1 MRKIFTP
8 KQKAEVALAAIRGE
22 QSANQLSSV
31 YEVHP
36 TQIANWKKIAL
47 DSLPEIFSDKRS
59 KKNLPQ
65 EKLIEELY
73 KQIGQQKVE
82 LDWLKKKL
90 RPFNLS

>member
-22 QSANQLSSV
+22 QSANQLSNV

>member
-8 KQKAEVALAAIRGE
+8 KQKAEVALAAIKNE
-22 QSANQLSSV
+22 QTINQLSGA

-36 TQIANWKKIAL
+36 TQIANWKKIVL

-59 KKNLPQ
+59 KKNSSQ

-73 KQIGQQKVE
+73 KQIGQSKVE

-90 RPFNLS
+90 RPFNLP